1 MKTTRQLVTLLT
13 AALILVPAGLA
24 LGGSRTSP
32 DKCGLGS
39 VVADLPFQEVDE
51 VEEAH
56 LVYMLEEEKL
66 ARDVYETMNDLWGMR
81 VFSNIASA
89 EQTHLDAV
97 QGLLDKY
104 GINFKL
110 KNGRGQFVDETLQA
124 LYKQLIAQGSASIND
139 ALRVGATI
147 EDVDIFDL
155 MMALEETDNLDIQTV
170 FQNLMKGSRNHL
182 RAFNSLLE
190 ANGVTYTPQFISQEN
205 FDSIVTSAKE
215 QGQVDAFGEPVTTE
229 PCRSQKGQRGPR
241 GRR

>member
-1 MKTTRQLVTLLT
+1 MVTLLL

-24 LGGSRTSP
+24 LGGARTST

-51 VEEAH
+51 IEETH

-66 ARDVYETMNDLWGMR
+66 ARDVYEAMNDLWGMR

-89 EQTHLDAV
+89 EQTHMDAV

-110 KNGRGQFVDETLQA
+110 KNGRGQFGDETLQA
-124 LYKQLIAQGSASIND
+124 LYNQLIAQGSASIND
-139 ALRVGATI
+139 ALLVGATI

-170 FQNLMKGSRNHL
+170 FQNLTKGSRNHM

-190 ANGVTYTPQFISQEN
+190 ANGVTYTPQFISQED

-229 PCRSQKGQRGPR
+229 PCRSQKGQRGQRGPR
-241 GRR
+241 ASR